1 MTEIREIA
9 TEDEMRA
16 LLDESLHRSVVLLKY
31 SPTCGISMVAEERWN
46 EWTGAAPEGVLL
58 ARCDVLGA
66 RPAARG
72 ITAWLGIPHQSPQVL
87 VLEAGACTAH
97 TSHYSITVDWL
108 AKALA

>member
-1 MTEIREIA
+1 MTAIREIQ

-16 LLDESLHRSVVLLKY
+16 LLDESHHRRVVLLKY

-46 EWTGAAPEGVLL
+46 EWADGAGDVPLL

-72 ITAWLGIPHQSPQVL
+72 ITSWLGIPHQSPQVL
-87 VLEAGACTAH
+87 VLEAGACLAH
-97 TSHYSITVDWL
+97 TSHYSITNDWL
-108 AKALA
+108 AKAIG